1 MKLTLPKRKFV
12 YVFSMRLAVIPI
24 PLWIGKVGNSADAEN
39 RARAIEQSIYEKTG
53 VRVELAVFLK
63 IKLFLWAAI
72 EKAVHRVFKPLNVRL
87 KILEGV
93 SGFTELFWNVNVF
106 AGLAI
111 YILLWGLNVSA
122 PVPYALFVMLLPW
135 PLDFSLGVLLLAVV
149 EWALILGLIWLVTF
163 TIPVLIGLF

>member
-24 PLWIGKVGNSADAEN
+24 PLWISKVGNSVDAEN

-53 VRVELAVFLK
+53 IRVELSVFLK
-63 IKLFLWAAI
+63 IKSFLWASI
-72 EKAVHRVFKPLNVRL
+72 EKAVHRVFSPLNVRL
-87 KILEGV
+87 KILHGV
-93 SGFTELFWNVNVF
+93 SGFTELFWNLNIF
-106 AGLAI
+106 CGLAV
-111 YILLWGLNVSA
+111 YTLLWGFDVSA
-122 PVPYALFVMLLPW
+122 PVPYTLFIMFLPW

-149 EWALILGLIWLVTF
+149 EWALILGLIWIITF